1 MIDIE
6 KEAKEIEESQPGKE
20 EVDEDIKPA
29 ELEGNQIRADE
40 CRETR
45 NNSWAAFSS
54 ITYKMTLFAPQ
65 YVE

>member
-29 ELEGNQIRADE
+29 ELEGNEISIRYWLMEQVATE
-40 CRETR
+40 
-45 NNSWAAFSS
+45 
-54 ITYKMTLFAPQ
+54 M
-65 YVE
+65 

>member
-29 ELEGNQIRADE
+29 ELEGNELDL
-40 CRETR
+40 ETYF
-45 NNSWAAFSS
+45 NYIQLN
-54 ITYKMTLFAPQ
+54 
-65 YVE
+65 